1 MTKPIKDRSALK
13 PATRI
18 VTAAREYAEKGFV
31 NPALYRGST
40 ILLPSV
46 EALANNPYAYGR
58 RGSTTVSALNAAVT
72 ELEAGHD
79 ARIMPSGLSAVST
92 TLLAFLSSGDHLLI
106 TDAVYYPTRH
116 FCDTFLTRL
125 GIEVT
130 YFNPLLGAA
139 IDTLIRPNSKL
150 IYCESPGSQ
159 TMEVMDIP
167 AIVGVARKKG
177 CRVLVDNSWSGGHFC
192 KPLQLGADIS
202 LQSGSKYIGGHSDIL
217 MGTVCCT
224 EDAMPPLAEGYGT
237 MGMFTG
243 PDDIVLALR
252 GMRTLEVRLAR
263 HMESALHV
271 ARWLQSRPEVARV
284 MHPGLASDPGHEI
297 WKRDF
302 TGSSGLFSIELNPC
316 TPEAVS
322 AFVDDLK
329 LFGIGFG
336 WGGFESLCIPF
347 KVKRTASTWAAK
359 GPGLRFHIGLE
370 HPEDLMQD
378 LEDGFARLNK
388 AR

>member
-79 ARIMPSGLSAVST
+79 ARIMPSGLSAIST
-92 TLLAFLSSGDHLLI
+92 TLLAFLNSGDHLLI

-139 IDTLIRPNSKL
+139 IEALIRPNTKL

-167 AIVGVARKKG
+167 AIVSVAHTKR

-217 MGTVCCT
+217 LGTVCCT
-224 EDAMPPLAEGYGT
+224 ADAMPQLAEGYGT

-243 PDDIVLALR
+243 PDDILLALR
-252 GMRTLEVRLAR
+252 GLRTLEVRLAR
-263 HMESALHV
+263 HMESALDV

-316 TPEAVS
+316 SPESVS

-347 KVKRTASTWAAK
+347 KTRRTASTWSAR
-359 GPGLRFHIGLE
+359 GPGLRLHIGLE

-378 LEDGFARLNK
+378 LDAGFKRLNA